1 MRLFAEAGNERAGG
15 LPDRSRGLWEAGSE
29 LAGGARLP
37 SPLNGRAPA
46 QPATT
51 FKLYLF
57 DFEPDTTTLAF
68 EVPRR
73 TAGRYEIELVV
84 GCAVRQHPE
93 GAGRLR
99 RSAPPGACEGAA
111 ETVQPDDEITGLI
124 GSLHPDVIALEDV
137 LGGADPPVVGDG
149 PDVVGLHAHP
159 VQNGSRASIARMGG
173 ELAHGREH
181 RR

>member
-1 MRLFAEAGNERAGG
+1 MA
-15 LPDRSRGLWEAGSE
+15 PSTSRRTL
-29 LAGGARLP
+29 LASGTMLLA
-37 SPLNGRAPA
+37 SPAAA

-51 FKLYLF
+51 LKLYSPN
-57 DFEPDTTTLAF
+57 FEADAATLAF

-84 GCAVRQHPE
+84 GCAVRQHPK

>member
-1 MRLFAEAGNERAGG
+1 MGRT
-15 LPDRSRGLWEAGSE
+15 WAGS
-29 LAGGARLP
+29 ARLP
-37 SPLNGRAPA
+37 GPLNGRPPAP
-46 QPATT
+46 QATT
-51 FKLYLF
+51 LKLYSF
-57 DFEPDTTTLAF
+57 DLEPNTTTLAV
-68 EVPRR
+68 EMPRR
-73 TAGRYEIELVV
+73 TGGRYDIERVV
-84 GCAVRQHPE
+84 GFAVRQHAG

-159 VQNGSRASIARMGG
+159 VQNGSRASIARMGS